1 MRYSL
6 NNKMKI
12 FKKFFLY
19 LFFCAAGVVHGSAQ
33 DSVLVSFPN
42 GLSAFLKLQAAEV
55 MPPSLQQRF
64 PMIKIWKSTH
74 KLFPQVDFRIL
85 KLNNEWEIYAING
98 DSITK
103 FISKKEGV
111 WDVEVDDD
119 FNESVKCF
127 TSTSNNFQPLDKS
140 LTISS
145 NDSLSVFRLA
155 LSATGEFTDFY
166 GGDIAKVL
174 SVMLKMVNLVNAV
187 FERDLGV
194 RFVLID
200 RSDDLIFQ
208 FANADPFTKGNESS
222 ENQQLLDRIIGDVN
236 YDIGHVLGGLQTV
249 SIGKIGSVCQK
260 GEKGRGV
267 TTALVPDGISFIF
280 DYFSHEL
287 AHQLGGNHTFNSVIC
302 NAQRNPLTAWEPGSG
317 MSILG
322 YPGLCKSD
330 NLGLNVL
337 PRFHS
342 GSVEEIS
349 NLLMSK
355 AYQFCGVKVSRSNRK
370 VSTLDIENTYLPR
383 NTPFLLH
390 PLTSDSTSWFSW
402 ESIDIG
408 VPMSL
413 NSISGNSPNI
423 KMTELKS
430 NTFRSF
436 PGMDSL
442 VKMVNEPGVILA
454 DYERDMSLRLVRRFE
469 SNLFWQPF
477 NLSVKA
483 NMGPFTLVKPKEDVI
498 YSADEPLQVEWL
510 PANTFLPPLY
520 ADKVDIFLVDVAN
533 PDALIFLKRNVPN
546 LGKYSLF
553 LNENIKNATYK
564 LGVKGS
570 NKLFFNISSGK
581 IVVQNKAGFFS
592 GLPFDVSHFTCEG
605 DILFRWDL
613 STLADAIFPLT
624 FKIENVTQWS
634 PGWREMVML
643 KPGILEWRLSA
654 PAGETVPVFNQAT
667 LNVTTTNKIFSFPI
681 EWHYQTKKPL
691 NFEAVYPLNK
701 SEISDVRPL
710 FSWNAKDK
718 PDWYQIELSES
729 KTFDYIID
737 SLVTVGS
744 GIYPTKPL
752 VAGKHYFWRIKYY
765 TILCGSNVSEVFS
778 FYIKPAICEEWKK
791 EDTLNLNQIPFRQ
804 SNLIINQKGVISDF
818 LEIWINIKVS
828 DIEKV
833 KIFLKTPSGLS
844 LSLPL
849 PKNCLKPLQWHKITF
864 SKGAVVTDSC
874 ISGDSLIVN
883 MGNQLDQL
891 KGEKLDGLW
900 QLVFEGVNQTGNIGS
915 WGFKSCYLGEAT
927 FSSNILEKDVLVYIS
942 PNPATE
948 NMGII
953 TFLKEGK
960 GSIILWDF
968 LGNKKGEWIKSQFEN
983 EIYISLFDLPKG
995 IYLLDIRGED
1005 GLKQII
1011 KWVVQ

>member
-1 MRYSL
+1 
-6 NNKMKI
+6 
-12 FKKFFLY
+12 
-19 LFFCAAGVVHGSAQ
+19 
-33 DSVLVSFPN
+33 
-42 GLSAFLKLQAAEV
+42 
-55 MPPSLQQRF
+55 
-64 PMIKIWKSTH
+64 
-74 KLFPQVDFRIL
+74 
-85 KLNNEWEIYAING
+85 
-98 DSITK
+98 
-103 FISKKEGV
+103 
-111 WDVEVDDD
+111 
-119 FNESVKCF
+119 
-127 TSTSNNFQPLDKS
+127 
-140 LTISS
+140 
-145 NDSLSVFRLA
+145 
-155 LSATGEFTDFY
+155 
-166 GGDIAKVL
+166 
-174 SVMLKMVNLVNAV
+174 
-187 FERDLGV
+187 
-194 RFVLID
+194 
-200 RSDDLIFQ
+200 
-208 FANADPFTKGNESS
+208 
-222 ENQQLLDRIIGDVN
+222 
-236 YDIGHVLGGLQTV
+236 
-249 SIGKIGSVCQK
+249 
-260 GEKGRGV
+260 
-267 TTALVPDGISFIF
+267 
-280 DYFSHEL
+280 
-287 AHQLGGNHTFNSVIC
+287 
-302 NAQRNPLTAWEPGSG
+302 
-317 MSILG
+317 
-322 YPGLCKSD
+322 
-330 NLGLNVL
+330 
-337 PRFHS
+337 
-342 GSVEEIS
+342 
-349 NLLMSK
+349 
-355 AYQFCGVKVSRSNRK
+355 
-370 VSTLDIENTYLPR
+370 
-383 NTPFLLH
+383 
-390 PLTSDSTSWFSW
+390 
-402 ESIDIG
+402 
-408 VPMSL
+408 
-413 NSISGNSPNI
+413 
-423 KMTELKS
+423 
-430 NTFRSF
+430 
-436 PGMDSL
+436 MDSL

-553 LNENIKNATYK
+553 INENIKNATYK
-564 LGVKGS
+564 LGVKGT

-691 NFEAVYPLNK
+691 KFDSVYPLNK

-718 PDWYQIELSES
+718 ADWYQVEISES

-752 VAGKHYFWRIKYY
+752 VAGKHYFWRINYY

-927 FSSNILEKDVLVYIS
+927 FSSNIREHDVLASIS
-942 PNPATE
+942 PNPAAE
-948 NMGII
+948 NMGKLS
-953 TFLKEGK
+953 FLKEGK
-960 GSIILWDF
+960 ASIILWDF
-968 LGNKKGEWIKSQFEN
+968 LGNKKGEWVKSQFEN
-983 EIYISLFDLPKG
+983 EMYIKLFDLPKG
-995 IYLLDIRGED
+995 IYLWDIRGEN
-1005 GLKQII
+1005 GIKQLI

>member
-1 MRYSL
+1 
-6 NNKMKI
+6 MKI

-85 KLNNEWEIYAING
+85 KLNNEWEIYAIKG

-267 TTALVPDGISFIF
+267 STALVPDGISFIF

-330 NLGLNVL
+330 NLGLHVL

-349 NLLMSK
+349 NLLMSM

-408 VPMSL
+408 FPMSL

-553 LNENIKNATYK
+553 INENIKNATYK
-564 LGVKGS
+564 LGVKGT
-570 NKLFFNISSGK
+570 NKLFFNMSSGK
-581 IVVQNKAGFFS
+581 IIVQNKAGFFS

-691 NFEAVYPLNK
+691 KFDSVYPLNK

-718 PDWYQIELSES
+718 ADWYQVEISES

-752 VAGKHYFWRIKYY
+752 VAGKHYFWRINYY

-927 FSSNILEKDVLVYIS
+927 FSSNIREHDVLASIS
-942 PNPATE
+942 PNPAAE
-948 NMGII
+948 NMGKLS
-953 TFLKEGK
+953 FLKEGK
-960 GSIILWDF
+960 ASIILWDF
-968 LGNKKGEWIKSQFEN
+968 LGNKKGEWVKSQFEN
-983 EIYISLFDLPKG
+983 EMYIKLFDLPKG
-995 IYLLDIRGED
+995 IYLWDIRGEN
-1005 GLKQII
+1005 GIKQLI

>member
-1 MRYSL
+1 
-6 NNKMKI
+6 MKI

-19 LFFCAAGVVHGSAQ
+19 LFFCAAGIVHGSAQ

-85 KLNNEWEIYAING
+85 KLNNEWEIYAIKG

-260 GEKGRGV
+260 GDKGRGV
-267 TTALVPDGISFIF
+267 STALVPDGISFIF

-330 NLGLNVL
+330 NLGLHVL

-553 LNENIKNATYK
+553 INENIKNATYK
-564 LGVKGS
+564 LGVKGT

-691 NFEAVYPLNK
+691 KFDSVYPLNK

-718 PDWYQIELSES
+718 ADWYQVEISES

-752 VAGKHYFWRIKYY
+752 VAGKHYFWRINYY

-927 FSSNILEKDVLVYIS
+927 FSSNIREHDVLASIS
-942 PNPATE
+942 PNPAAE
-948 NMGII
+948 NMGKLS
-953 TFLKEGK
+953 FLKEGK
-960 GSIILWDF
+960 ASIILWDF
-968 LGNKKGEWIKSQFEN
+968 LGNKKGEWVKSQFEN
-983 EIYISLFDLPKG
+983 EMYIKLFDLPKG
-995 IYLLDIRGED
+995 IYLWDIRGEN
-1005 GLKQII
+1005 GIKQLI

>member
-1 MRYSL
+1 
-6 NNKMKI
+6 MKI

-85 KLNNEWEIYAING
+85 KLNNEWEIYAIKG

-260 GEKGRGV
+260 GDKGRGV
-267 TTALVPDGISFIF
+267 STALVPDGISFIF

-330 NLGLNVL
+330 NLGLHVL

-349 NLLMSK
+349 NLLMSM

-390 PLTSDSTSWFSW
+390 PLASDSTSWFSW

-408 VPMSL
+408 FPMSL

-553 LNENIKNATYK
+553 INENIKNATYK
-564 LGVKGS
+564 LGVKGT

-613 STLADAIFPLT
+613 STLADSIFPLT

-691 NFEAVYPLNK
+691 KFDSVYPLNK

-718 PDWYQIELSES
+718 ADWYQVEISES

-752 VAGKHYFWRIKYY
+752 VAGKHYFWRINYY

-927 FSSNILEKDVLVYIS
+927 FSSNIREHDVLASIS
-942 PNPATE
+942 PNPAAE
-948 NMGII
+948 NMGKLS
-953 TFLKEGK
+953 FLKEGK
-960 GSIILWDF
+960 ASIILWDF
-968 LGNKKGEWIKSQFEN
+968 LGNKKGEWVKSQFEN
-983 EIYISLFDLPKG
+983 EMYIKLFDLPKG
-995 IYLLDIRGED
+995 IYLWDIRGEN
-1005 GLKQII
+1005 GIKQLI

>member
-1 MRYSL
+1 
-6 NNKMKI
+6 MKI

-85 KLNNEWEIYAING
+85 KLNNEWEIYAIKG

-267 TTALVPDGISFIF
+267 STALVPDGISFIF

-330 NLGLNVL
+330 NLGLHVL

-349 NLLMSK
+349 NLLMSM

-553 LNENIKNATYK
+553 INENIKNATYK
-564 LGVKGS
+564 LGVKGT

-624 FKIENVTQWS
+624 FKIENVTQWNPS
-634 PGWREMVML
+634 WREMIML

-691 NFEAVYPLNK
+691 KFDSVYPLNK

-718 PDWYQIELSES
+718 ADWYQVEISES

-752 VAGKHYFWRIKYY
+752 VAGKHYFWRINYY

-927 FSSNILEKDVLVYIS
+927 FSSNIREHDVLASIS
-942 PNPATE
+942 PNPAAE
-948 NMGII
+948 NMGKLS
-953 TFLKEGK
+953 FLKEGK
-960 GSIILWDF
+960 ASIILWDF
-968 LGNKKGEWIKSQFEN
+968 LGNKKGEWVKSQFEN
-983 EIYISLFDLPKG
+983 EMYIKLFDLPKG
-995 IYLLDIRGED
+995 IYLWDIRGEN
-1005 GLKQII
+1005 GIKQLI

>member
-1 MRYSL
+1 
-6 NNKMKI
+6 MKI
-12 FKKFFLY
+12 FKNIFLY
-19 LFFCAAGVVHGSAQ
+19 LFFCAVGILHGYAQ

-42 GLSAFLKLQAAEV
+42 GMSAFLRLQAAEV
-55 MPPSLQQRF
+55 MPSSLQQRF
-64 PMIKIWKSTH
+64 PKIKVWKSTH

-85 KLNNEWEIYAING
+85 KVNNEWEIYAIKG

-103 FISKKEGV
+103 LISKKEGI

-119 FNESVKCF
+119 FLESVKCF
-127 TSTSNNFQPLDKS
+127 TSTSNKSQLQNKS

-145 NDSLSVFRLA
+145 NDSLSIFRLA
-155 LSATGEFTDFY
+155 LSATGEFTDFH
-166 GGDIAKVL
+166 GGDISKVL
-174 SVMLKMVNLVNAV
+174 AVMLKMVNLVNAV
-187 FERDLGV
+187 FERDLRV

-200 RSDDLIFQ
+200 RTDDLIFQ
-208 FANADPFTKGNESS
+208 FANADPFTGGNESS
-222 ENQQLLDRIIGDVN
+222 ENQQLLDLIIGDVN

-267 TTALVPDGISFIF
+267 STALVPDGIYFTF
-280 DYFSHEL
+280 DYFGHEL

-330 NLGLNVL
+330 NLGIHVL

-349 NLLMSK
+349 NLLLSK
-355 AYQFCGVKVSRSNRK
+355 AYQFCGVKVSKSNIK
-370 VSTLDIENTYLPR
+370 VSPLDIENTYLPR

-402 ESIDIG
+402 ESIDLG
-408 VPMSL
+408 EPMSL
-413 NSISGNSPNI
+413 YSISGNSPNI

-430 NTFRSF
+430 TTFRSF
-436 PGMDSL
+436 PDIDSL
-442 VKMVNEPGVILA
+442 VNLVDEPGVILA

-469 SNLFWQPF
+469 SNLVWQPF

-483 NMGPFTLVKPKEDVI
+483 NMGPFTLVKPKKDVF
-498 YSADEPLQVEWL
+498 YSADEPIQVEWL
-510 PANTFLPPLY
+510 PANTFLPPLL
-520 ADKVDIFLVDVAN
+520 ADKVDVFLVDVAN
-533 PDALIFLKRNVPN
+533 PDSLIFLKRNVPN

-553 LNENIKNATYK
+553 INENIKNATYK
-564 LGVKGS
+564 LGVKGT
-570 NKLFFNISSGK
+570 NKLFYNISYGK

-592 GLPFDVSHFTCEG
+592 GLPIDVSYFTCEG

-613 STLADAIFPLT
+613 STLADSIFPLS
-624 FKIENVTQWS
+624 FKIENVTQWNS
-634 PGWREMVML
+634 DWREMIML
-643 KPGILEWRLSA
+643 KPGMLEWRLSA
-654 PAGETVPVFNQAT
+654 PTGETVPVFNHAT
-667 LNVTTTNKIFSFPI
+667 LNVTTANKKFSLPI

-701 SEISDVRPL
+701 SEISDVRPQ
-710 FSWNAKDK
+710 FSWKANDK
-718 PDWYQIELSES
+718 ADWYQIEMSES

-737 SLVTVGS
+737 SPVTVGS
-744 GIYPTKPL
+744 SVFPTKPL
-752 VAGKHYFWRIKYY
+752 ITGKQYFWRIKYHN
-765 TILCGSNVSEVFS
+765 ILCGSNVSEVFS
-778 FYIKPAICEEWKK
+778 FYVKPANCDEWKK
-791 EDTLNLNQIPFRQ
+791 EDTLDLNQIPFRQ
-804 SNLIINQKGVISDF
+804 SNLIINQKGVITDY
-818 LEIWINIKVS
+818 LELWMNIKFT

-833 KIFLKTPSGLS
+833 KVFLKTPSGLR

-849 PKNCLKPLQWHKITF
+849 PKNCLKSLQWHKITF
-864 SKGAVVTDSC
+864 SKETILTDSC
-874 ISGDSLIVN
+874 IGGDSLNNLFNIF
-883 MGNQLDQL
+883 

-915 WGFKSCYLGEAT
+915 WGFKSCYVGEVT
-927 FSSNILEKDVLVYIS
+927 FSSNIRENEIIAYIS
-942 PNPATE
+942 PNPAAE
-948 NMGII
+948 NTGKI
-953 TFLKEGK
+953 TFLNEGK
-960 GSIILWDF
+960 ANIILWDF

-983 EIYISLFDLPKG
+983 EMYIKLFDLPKG

-1005 GLKQII
+1005 GKRQLI
-1011 KWVVQ
+1011 KWVIQ

>member
-1 MRYSL
+1 
-6 NNKMKI
+6 MKI

-85 KLNNEWEIYAING
+85 KLNNEWEIYAIKG

-267 TTALVPDGISFIF
+267 STALVPDGISFIF

-330 NLGLNVL
+330 NLGLHVL

-349 NLLMSK
+349 NLLMSM

-390 PLTSDSTSWFSW
+390 PLASDSTSWFSW

-408 VPMSL
+408 FPMSL

-553 LNENIKNATYK
+553 INENIKNATYK
-564 LGVKGS
+564 LGVKGT

-691 NFEAVYPLNK
+691 KFDSVYPLNK

-718 PDWYQIELSES
+718 ADWYQVEISES

-752 VAGKHYFWRIKYY
+752 VAGKHYFWRINYY

-927 FSSNILEKDVLVYIS
+927 FSSNIREHDVLASIS
-942 PNPATE
+942 PNPAAE
-948 NMGII
+948 NMGKLS
-953 TFLKEGK
+953 FLKEGK
-960 GSIILWDF
+960 ASIILWDF
-968 LGNKKGEWIKSQFEN
+968 LGNKKGEWVKSQFEN
-983 EIYISLFDLPKG
+983 EMYIKLFDLPKG
-995 IYLLDIRGED
+995 IYLWDIRGEN
-1005 GLKQII
+1005 GIKQLI

>member
-1 MRYSL
+1 
-6 NNKMKI
+6 MKI

-85 KLNNEWEIYAING
+85 KLNNEWEIYAIKG

-267 TTALVPDGISFIF
+267 STALVPDGISFIF

-330 NLGLNVL
+330 NLGLHVL

-349 NLLMSK
+349 NLLMSM

-553 LNENIKNATYK
+553 INENIKNATYK
-564 LGVKGS
+564 LGVKGT

-691 NFEAVYPLNK
+691 KFDSVYPLNK

-718 PDWYQIELSES
+718 ADWYQVEISES

-752 VAGKHYFWRIKYY
+752 VAGKHYFWRINYY

-927 FSSNILEKDVLVYIS
+927 FSSNIREHDVLASIS
-942 PNPATE
+942 PNPAAE
-948 NMGII
+948 NMGKLS
-953 TFLKEGK
+953 FLKEGK
-960 GSIILWDF
+960 ASIILWDF
-968 LGNKKGEWIKSQFEN
+968 LGNKKGEWVKSQFEN
-983 EIYISLFDLPKG
+983 EMYIKLFDLPKG
-995 IYLLDIRGED
+995 IYLWDIRGEN
-1005 GLKQII
+1005 GIKQLI

>member
-1 MRYSL
+1 
-6 NNKMKI
+6 
-12 FKKFFLY
+12 
-19 LFFCAAGVVHGSAQ
+19 
-33 DSVLVSFPN
+33 
-42 GLSAFLKLQAAEV
+42 

-85 KLNNEWEIYAING
+85 KLNNEWEIYAIKG

-267 TTALVPDGISFIF
+267 STALVPDGISFIF

-330 NLGLNVL
+330 NLGLHVL

-349 NLLMSK
+349 NLLMSM

-553 LNENIKNATYK
+553 INENIKNATYK
-564 LGVKGS
+564 LGVKGT

-613 STLADAIFPLT
+613 STLADSIFPLT

-691 NFEAVYPLNK
+691 KFDSVYPLNK

-718 PDWYQIELSES
+718 ADWYQVEISES

-752 VAGKHYFWRIKYY
+752 VAGKHYFWRINYY

-927 FSSNILEKDVLVYIS
+927 FSSNIREHDVLASIS
-942 PNPATE
+942 PNPAAE
-948 NMGII
+948 NMGKLS
-953 TFLKEGK
+953 FLKEGK
-960 GSIILWDF
+960 ASIILWDF
-968 LGNKKGEWIKSQFEN
+968 LGNKKGEWVKSQFEN
-983 EIYISLFDLPKG
+983 EMYIKLFDLPKG
-995 IYLLDIRGED
+995 IYLWDIRGEN
-1005 GLKQII
+1005 GIKQLI

>member
-1 MRYSL
+1 
-6 NNKMKI
+6 MKI

-85 KLNNEWEIYAING
+85 KLNNEWEIYAIKG

-127 TSTSNNFQPLDKS
+127 TSTSNKFQPLDKS

-267 TTALVPDGISFIF
+267 STALVPDGISFIF

-330 NLGLNVL
+330 NLGLHVL

-349 NLLMSK
+349 NLLMSM

-390 PLTSDSTSWFSW
+390 PLASDSTSWFSW

-408 VPMSL
+408 FPMSL

-553 LNENIKNATYK
+553 INENIKNATYK
-564 LGVKGS
+564 LGVKGT

-691 NFEAVYPLNK
+691 KFGSVYPLNK

-718 PDWYQIELSES
+718 ADWYQVEISES

-752 VAGKHYFWRIKYY
+752 VAGKHYFWRINYY

-927 FSSNILEKDVLVYIS
+927 FSSNIREHDVLASIS
-942 PNPATE
+942 PNPAAE
-948 NMGII
+948 NMGKLS
-953 TFLKEGK
+953 FLKEGK
-960 GSIILWDF
+960 ASIILWDF
-968 LGNKKGEWIKSQFEN
+968 LGNKKGEWVKSQFEN
-983 EIYISLFDLPKG
+983 EMYIKLFDLPKG
-995 IYLLDIRGED
+995 IYLWDIRGEN
-1005 GLKQII
+1005 GIKQLI